1 MSKSSESNK
10 APGFGVDYKKNVSVR
25 SDKVSGH
32 GDQQMKETVSAFK
45 AACGDTKKA

>member
-1 MSKSSESNK
+1 MKGGESNK

-32 GDQQMKETVSAFK
+32 GDQKFQETK
-45 AACGDTKKA
+45 AAFNTALNDTKKA